1 MSATGGAGAHPEVC
15 ESPRAEIAGSE
26 LELMEIR
33 DTRYAKTSDGVYIVR
48 RGAVNPT
55 GRVGVHPLD
64 PPRRTPLGSA
74 PAPPYGLR
82 GPMYGCRATTD
93 LTVLL
98 TANYGCPFW
107 EAFGA

>member
-64 PPRRTPLGSA
+64 PPRRTPHGSA
-74 PAPPYGLR
+74 ARGL
-82 GPMYGCRATTD
+82 YGCQ
-93 LTVLL
+93 
-98 TANYGCPFW
+98 G
-107 EAFGA
+107 